1 MPASLGRQRRTFAGV
16 STRCLTV
23 DGDGT
28 PFLLLHG
35 YSDSADTWRIL
46 LATLARRGRRAL
58 AIDLPSHGR
67 ADTVSPDRPALDQLV
82 DCALAAA
89 EHLGPDT
96 VVVGN
101 SLGGTVAL
109 LMAERQVPLGGV
121 VALGP
126 GAFDHPLWLR
136 ISLHPRILAALDRVP
151 ALLQLPSYLAAGVIA
166 RMSPRAIPRYLS
178 HVRTMANQRRL
189 RALAISLAV
198 EAVSPYDHSRIS
210 CPLTLVW
217 GSRDRFALPSGA
229 RTLLE
234 AVPGLRYERLEGVG
248 HSPHQEVP
256 ERIADLLAEIAP
268 AYPEA

>member
-1 MPASLGRQRRTFAGV
+1 MFAQIGRQRRSFAGF

-23 DGDGT
+23 DGDGP

-35 YSDSADTWRIL
+35 YTDSADTWRL
-46 LATLARRGRRAL
+46 LLGALARRGRRAV

-67 ADTVSPDRPALDQLV
+67 ADTVSTRRPALAQLV
-82 DCALAAA
+82 DCAHAAA
-89 EHLGPDT
+89 VDLGPDT

-109 LMAERQVPLGGV
+109 LLAERQIPLGGV

-136 ISLHPRILAALDRVP
+136 VSLHPQYLAAMDRVP
-151 ALLQLPSYLAAGVIA
+151 PWLQLPSYLAAGVLA
-166 RMSPRAIPRYLS
+166 RMSPRALPRYLS
-178 HVRTMANQRRL
+178 HVRTLASQRRL
-189 RALAISLAV
+189 RALATSLAV

-229 RTLLE
+229 RVLLE
-234 AVPGLRYERLEGVG
+234 AVPGLRYERLEGIG

-256 ERIADLLAEIAP
+256 GRIADLLAEVAP
-268 AYPEA
+268 VAR